1 MATKKQIKKYNKL
14 VRDKLPKIIKE
25 ENRDYSIRKLDDSEM
40 LNALC
45 QKLKEEA
52 QEFCENPCIEELV
65 DVRTVIDA
73 IQAHMQISNFNFVYK
88 IREKLDHCGGF
99 KKGYFL
105 EWAET

>member
-45 QKLKEEA
+45 QKLKEET
-52 QEFCENPCIEELV
+52 QEFCENSDL
-65 DVRTVIDA
+65 A
-73 IQAHMQISNFNFVYK
+73 ASS
-88 IREKLDHCGGF
+88 
-99 KKGYFL
+99 
-105 EWAET
+105 